1 MEKLLQKLK
10 NTGLILFV
18 LSLLSLTWLF
28 LDYMALKDI
37 WVETGAEYSYRWMM
51 IIISGGILILVH
63 IWIFATVY
71 YIFRIKMKFK
81 QEQKAI
87 KKQIEQKEK
96 LISSSETSDLET
108 ENKK

>member
-10 NTGLILFV
+10 NAGLILFV

-37 WVETGAEYSYRWMM
+37 WVETGSEYSYRWMM
-51 IIISGGILILVH
+51 IIVSGVILVLVH

-71 YIFRIKMKFK
+71 YIFRIKMKYK
-81 QEQKAI
+81 QEQKTI
-87 KKQIEQKEK
+87 KKQIGQKQQ
-96 LISSSETSDLET
+96 LISSPERHGSET